1 MPAGPGTGITTPPA
15 FGAGSVP
22 FDAGAR
28 AGGKKADDEAI
39 VGSPLK
45 KARASLSGLDGEIM
59 GRRLGLGQEQGQGPG
74 QGLGLG
80 LAMGGGLSG
89 PVGGGNVYGDGTVG
103 VKREEAD
110 EEL

>member
-1 MPAGPGTGITTPPA
+1 M
-15 FGAGSVP
+15 P

-28 AGGKKADDEAI
+28 KADDEAI

-59 GRRLGLGQEQGQGPG
+59 GRRLGLGGPG
-74 QGLGLG
+74 QGQGQALGLG
-80 LAMGGGLSG
+80 LGFG
-89 PVGGGNVYGDGTVG
+89 VGGGALGFSASAGGDGG
-103 VKREEAD
+103 VKTEEVD

>member
-1 MPAGPGTGITTPPA
+1 ML
-15 FGAGSVP
+15 
-22 FDAGAR
+22 FDAGAWTG
-28 AGGKKADDEAI
+28 AKKADDEAI

-59 GRRLGLGQEQGQGPG
+59 GRRLGLGQG

-89 PVGGGNVYGDGTVG
+89 PIGGGNVYGDGTVG
-103 VKREEAD
+103 VKREEVD